1 MYNEVLAIKKNEFES
16 DLVRWMNAESVIQS
30 EINQKEKNQYHM
42 LMYIYRIQKNSI
54 DEPIW
59 REGLEI
65 QMQKTDLQT
74 QWGEEKV
81 GQMEKKHQHMHT
93 IMCKIDSW

>member
-1 MYNEVLAIKKNEFES
+1 MNES
-16 DLVRWMNAESVIQS
+16 DLVRWMNVESVIQS

-42 LMYIYRIQKNSI
+42 LMHIYGIQKNST

-65 QMQKTDLQT
+65 QLYKTDLWT
-74 QWGEEKV
+74 QQGKEKV
-81 GQMEKKHQHMHT
+81 GHMEKTASTYTHYYV
-93 IMCKIDSW
+93 